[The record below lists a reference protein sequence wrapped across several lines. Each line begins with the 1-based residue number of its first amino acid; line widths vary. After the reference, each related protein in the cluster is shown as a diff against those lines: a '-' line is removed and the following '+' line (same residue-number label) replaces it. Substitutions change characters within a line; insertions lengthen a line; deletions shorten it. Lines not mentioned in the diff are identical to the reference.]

1 MLSMAHKKPSISPEL
16 TFAALV
22 KVLNLNQALLLLA
35 VGAVA
40 V

>member
-1 MLSMAHKKPSISPEL
+1 MALKKPSISPEL
-16 TFAALV
+16 TFAAPV
-22 KVLNLNQALLLLA
+22 KVLNLSLAPLLLA